1 MPSVPSQIALQPLD
15 HDQRMKRDDTVGLE
29 GREKVIIYPAHDCD
43 KPIVTV
49 LALNLRGQQVF
60 NVLVISAESVE

>member
-1 MPSVPSQIALQPLD
+1 
-15 HDQRMKRDDTVGLE
+15 MKRDDTVGLE